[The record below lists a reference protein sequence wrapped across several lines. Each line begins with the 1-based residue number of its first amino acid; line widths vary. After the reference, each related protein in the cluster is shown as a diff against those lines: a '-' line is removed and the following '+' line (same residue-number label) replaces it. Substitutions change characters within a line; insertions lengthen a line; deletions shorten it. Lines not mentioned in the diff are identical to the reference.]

1 MTQRS
6 NLGLL
11 YCKQIPNHLS
21 HQGRP
26 LNSTS
31 SQMFT
36 NIAPLILVT
45 IQKCISYNWMGT
57 LTFVVVYFS
66 FDRKVLLRWNIEGS
80 WVVQKGTRISKT
92 FFLSLVLLCGSDK
105 SYYSLS
111 LSFPQNVDFV
121 QHFHYYFQ
129 IDNVL
134 KYPMKASYGVTVIK
148 KFPF

>member
-1 MTQRS
+1 M
-6 NLGLL
+6 
-11 YCKQIPNHLS
+11 
-21 HQGRP
+21 
-26 LNSTS
+26 
-31 SQMFT
+31 
-36 NIAPLILVT
+36 
-45 IQKCISYNWMGT
+45 
-57 LTFVVVYFS
+57 
-66 FDRKVLLRWNIEGS
+66 
-80 WVVQKGTRISKT
+80 VQKGTRISKT